1 MKKIKKLA
9 ALIICFSII
18 FLTACGKDGQGT
30 YYPDTD
36 EMQKNLEKEGYTVT
50 INSNIHDE
58 YTGTELFAQKDEEFI
73 VFYWLDD
80 AEAVDDFSDIIENSN
95 FRYNKFITMEN
106 DSKFGNIVFCG
117 TNKAVDDA
125 GIIIVEVKVE

>member
-1 MKKIKKLA
+1 MKKIKKIATLV
-9 ALIICFSII
+9 ICFSII

-30 YYPDTD
+30 YYPNVE
-36 EMQKNLEKEGYTVT
+36 EMEKNLKEEGYTVT
-50 INSNIHDE
+50 IYNDIHIE
-58 YTGTELFAQKDEEFI
+58 HTGTGLFAEKDEELI

-80 AEAVDDFSDIIENSN
+80 GEAVDDFSDMIENSN
-95 FRYNKFITMEN
+95 FKYNKFITLEN

-125 GIIIVEVKVE
+125 EIVIVEVKVD